1 MRIASRLRGVTVTR
15 VRGATHLIGKRLAR
29 AVARAVDDVES

>member
-1 MRIASRLRGVTVTR
+1 VTVTR

-29 AVARAVDDVES
+29 AVARAVDDTAAG